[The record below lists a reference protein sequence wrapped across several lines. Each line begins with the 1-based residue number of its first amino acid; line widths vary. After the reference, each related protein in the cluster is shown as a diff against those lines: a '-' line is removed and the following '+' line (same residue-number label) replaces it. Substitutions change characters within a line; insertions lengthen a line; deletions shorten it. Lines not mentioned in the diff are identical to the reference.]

1 MKFVEPKIPTDPQ
14 DLLLGQRLLLQA
26 QLGDEESFTELFVR
40 YEPLIRKVW
49 RKHYGAEIEYADW
62 KQEAFIILFRVLEM
76 YPQLD
81 CHQFGSY
88 YKGSL
93 THRLLDLCRNR
104 QANKRIP
111 QNALFDLSDYLEEL
125 AVHGTNDTV
134 EEISYCHFCL
144 QELIRSCSAFERE
157 VLILLNSGQT
167 PAQVSVQ
174 LNCSRRK
181 VESAVNRLRIK
192 TMQILD

>member
-1 MKFVEPKIPTDPQ
+1 MKFVEPKTPTDHQ
-14 DLLLGQRLLLQA
+14 DLLIVQRLLLQA
-26 QLGDEESFTELFVR
+26 QLGDEESFTKLFVR

-49 RKHYGAEIEYADW
+49 RQHYGAEIEYADW

-88 YKGSL
+88 YKRSL
-93 THRLLDLCRNR
+93 IHRHLDLCRNR

-111 QNALFDLSDYLEEL
+111 QNSLFDLSDYLEEL
-125 AVHGTNDTV
+125 AIHTANDTV

-144 QELIRSCSAFERE
+144 QELIRASSSFERE
-157 VLILLNSGQT
+157 VLMLLNSGQT
-167 PAQVSVQ
+167 TDQVSTQ

-181 VESAVNRLRIK
+181 VESAVNRLRLK
-192 TMQILD
+192 TLQIMD

>member
-1 MKFVEPKIPTDPQ
+1 MKFVEPKIPTDSE
-14 DLLLGQRLLLQA
+14 DLLVVQRLLLQA

-49 RKHYGAEIEYADW
+49 RTHYGAEIEYADW

-88 YKGSL
+88 YKRSL
-93 THRLLDLCRNR
+93 IHRLLDLCRNR

-111 QNALFDLSDYLEEL
+111 QHSLFDLGDYLEEL
-125 AVHGTNDTV
+125 TIHATKDTV

-144 QELIRSCSAFERE
+144 QELIRSSSLFERK

-167 PAQVSVQ
+167 TGQISGQ

-181 VESAVNRLRIK
+181 VESAVNRLRLK
-192 TMQILD
+192 TLQILA